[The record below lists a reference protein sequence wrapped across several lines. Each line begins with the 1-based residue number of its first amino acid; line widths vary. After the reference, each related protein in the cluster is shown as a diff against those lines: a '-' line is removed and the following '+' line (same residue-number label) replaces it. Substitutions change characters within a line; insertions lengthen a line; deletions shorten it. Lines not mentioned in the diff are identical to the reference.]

1 MKPSTRRVLDRVK
14 CPGACLASA
23 SDHVKSLVTHNISW
37 KHISLSVDLSL
48 FHSTSLLYLTIS
60 PTLLVANYLS
70 LTVHLS
76 LYLSHLYLSHC
87 IAAIVALAVSLSL
100 CVCPIVLVTIS
111 LTVSHAGL
119 LECGCTTLHRLNK
132 DATATTTTSSLRGS
146 STRRRQPALSG
157 KPSRAIL
164 NAVSSM
170 ACRLVDDEIAQL
182 LGAEAPEFELPAEAL
197 SAFKNLPTARLMLSH
212 YMLQCISD
220 RVNSAAISTIS
231 SFVVSILALP
241 DSEDEDEVALEV
253 AVGAEVEVGMLLHSI
268 GKLLVDLVEKSN
280 EFLHGKHAMVRDVLV
295 EEFLVPLAPDQ
306 IEAHLAAVH
315 LLSCVPVVNAMGDV
329 QFGES
334 LQTIVSMGCRTGPER
349 PRLRRMYE
357 LLAEKHHDRLQG
369 NPTLQCLVDQIN
381 DELLKEDE

>member
-1 MKPSTRRVLDRVK
+1 
-14 CPGACLASA
+14 
-23 SDHVKSLVTHNISW
+23 
-37 KHISLSVDLSL
+37 
-48 FHSTSLLYLTIS
+48 
-60 PTLLVANYLS
+60 
-70 LTVHLS
+70 
-76 LYLSHLYLSHC
+76 
-87 IAAIVALAVSLSL
+87 
-100 CVCPIVLVTIS
+100 
-111 LTVSHAGL
+111 
-119 LECGCTTLHRLNK
+119 
-132 DATATTTTSSLRGS
+132 
-146 STRRRQPALSG
+146 
-157 KPSRAIL
+157 
-164 NAVSSM
+164 M

-220 RVNSAAISTIS
+220 RVNSAAISTIA

-241 DSEDEDEVALEV
+241 DSEDEDEVAQEV

-334 LQTIVSMGCRTGPER
+334 LQIIVSMGCRTGPER

-369 NPTLQCLVDQIN
+369 NPALQCLVDQIN
-381 DELLKEDE
+381 DELLN